1 MREESSEYEE
11 GIILQEFRKGFK
23 LGERLLRP
31 AMVKVSAGPG
41 PEESGDDDTTVVE
54 DGVAPQKVGDDDT
67 TMVEDSV
74 APQKVED
81 VEDGDFGDFDD
92 GDAEQVDGA

>member
-41 PEESGDDDTTVVE
+41 PEKSGDDDSTI
-54 DGVAPQKVGDDDT
+54 
-67 TMVEDSV
+67 VEDSV

-81 VEDGDFGDFDD
+81 VEGDGVDD
-92 GDAEQVDGA
+92 GDAE

>member
-1 MREESSEYEE
+1 MREESTEYEE

-41 PEESGDDDTTVVE
+41 PEKSGEDDPT
-54 DGVAPQKVGDDDT
+54 
-67 TMVEDSV
+67 
-74 APQKVED
+74 D
-81 VEDGDFGDFDD
+81 V
-92 GDAEQVDGA
+92 

>member
-1 MREESSEYEE
+1 MREESTEYEE

-41 PEESGDDDTTVVE
+41 PEKSGDDDPTE
-54 DGVAPQKVGDDDT
+54 
-67 TMVEDSV
+67 VEDSV

-81 VEDGDFGDFDD
+81 SGDD
-92 GDAEQVDGA
+92 GDAE